1 MRPGAPARLLLVA
14 WFLAPLAGVAL
25 WALADQW
32 TAATVLP
39 QDWGLRGW
47 REALADGLPAALLR
61 TVVLSSTVA
70 LLATPAGAMAARG
83 LVRVGPRLR
92 AAASVLLV
100 VPVVLPPLT
109 VVLGVD
115 VLLLRLQVPAAV
127 GVVAVLVVQALPYTT
142 YVMWTTYQ
150 AYDEAYEDEART
162 LGASALRT
170 LLRVQ
175 LPLVAPG
182 LAAASFLALLVGWSD
197 YIVTLVVGG
206 GRLVTL
212 PVLVA
217 SNAAGTG
224 NEPVVAALSVVA
236 IGPPLL
242 LLVAVGLLG
251 RRGRRR
257 APTRSSVADTTDTA
271 QMAGV
276 AS

>member
-1 MRPGAPARLLLVA
+1 MRVGAGPARLLLTA
-14 WFLAPLAGVAL
+14 WFVAPLVGVAL

-32 TAATVLP
+32 TAASVLP
-39 QDWGLRGW
+39 QDWGWRGW
-47 REALADGLPAALLR
+47 REAVADGLPAALLR
-61 TVVLSSTVA
+61 SAVLASAVA

-83 LVRVGPRLR
+83 LGRVGPRLR
-92 AAASVLLV
+92 SAASVLLL

-115 VLLLRLQVPAAV
+115 VLLLRLHAPATV
-127 GVVAVLVVQALPYTT
+127 GVVAVLVGQALPYTT

-150 AYDEAYEDEART
+150 AYDDAYEEEART
-162 LGASALRT
+162 LGASPLRA

-175 LPLVAPG
+175 VPLVAPG

-217 SNAAGTG
+217 ANAAGTG
-224 NEPVVAALSVVA
+224 NEPVVAVLSVVA
-236 IGPPLL
+236 IVPPLVL
-242 LLVAVGLLG
+242 LAAVGLLG
-251 RRGRRR
+251 RRARRDP
-257 APTRSSVADTTDTA
+257 APAAVNPAVVAA
-271 QMAGV
+271 
-276 AS
+276 

>member
-1 MRPGAPARLLLVA
+1 M
-14 WFLAPLAGVAL
+14 
-25 WALADQW
+25 
-32 TAATVLP
+32 
-39 QDWGLRGW
+39 
-47 REALADGLPAALLR
+47 
-61 TVVLSSTVA
+61 
-70 LLATPAGAMAARG
+70 
-83 LVRVGPRLR
+83 
-92 AAASVLLV
+92 

-115 VLLLRLQVPAAV
+115 VLLLRLQIPAAV

-162 LGASALRT
+162 LGASALRA

-182 LAAASFLALLVGWSD
+182 LGAASFLALLVGWSD

-236 IGPPLL
+236 IVPPLVL
-242 LLVAVGLLG
+242 LGAVGLLG

-257 APTRSSVADTTDTA
+257 APTRSSVADTADTA
-271 QMAGV
+271 QVAGV

>member
-1 MRPGAPARLLLVA
+1 MRPGAPARLLLMV
-14 WFLAPLAGVAL
+14 WFLAPLAGVTL
-25 WALADQW
+25 WAVADQW

-47 REALADGLPAALLR
+47 REALADGLPGALLR

-92 AAASVLLV
+92 AVASVLLV

-142 YVMWTTYQ
+142 YVMWITYQ

-162 LGASALRT
+162 LGASALRA

-236 IGPPLL
+236 IAPPLL
-242 LLVAVGLLG
+242 LLGAVGLLG
-251 RRGRRR
+251 RRARRR
-257 APTRSSVADTTDTA
+257 DPTGSSIADTADTA
-271 QMAGV
+271 QVAGV
-276 AS
+276 PS

>member
-70 LLATPAGAMAARG
+70 LLATPAGAMAACG

-162 LGASALRT
+162 LGASALRA

-271 QMAGV
+271 RMAGV

>member
-1 MRPGAPARLLLVA
+1 MRAGAPARLLLVA

-142 YVMWTTYQ
+142 YVMWTTYH

-236 IGPPLL
+236 IVPPLL

-257 APTRSSVADTTDTA
+257 APPRSSVADTTDTA

>member
-47 REALADGLPAALLR
+47 REALADGLPVALLR

-162 LGASALRT
+162 LGASALRA

-224 NEPVVAALSVVA
+224 NEPVVAALSVAA
-236 IGPPLL
+236 IVPPLVL
-242 LLVAVGLLG
+242 LGAVGLLG

-257 APTRSSVADTTDTA
+257 APTRYSVADTTDTA
-271 QMAGV
+271 QVAGV

>member
-1 MRPGAPARLLLVA
+1 MRPGPPARLLLVA
-14 WFLAPLAGVAL
+14 WFLAPLAGMTL
-25 WALADQW
+25 WAFADQW

-47 REALADGLPAALLR
+47 REALADGLPGALLR

-83 LVRVGPRLR
+83 LLRVGPRLR

-115 VLLLRLQVPAAV
+115 VLLLRLQIPAAV

-162 LGASALRT
+162 LGASALRA

-182 LAAASFLALLVGWSD
+182 LGAASFLALLVGWSD

-236 IGPPLL
+236 IVPPLVL
-242 LLVAVGLLG
+242 LGAVGLLG

-257 APTRSSVADTTDTA
+257 APTRSSVADTADTA
-271 QMAGV
+271 QVAGV